1 MPNIVA
7 IVGRPNVGKSTLF
20 NRLIQRRDAIV
31 ESTAGVRRDRHYGRS
46 DWNGKEF
53 SVIDTGGYMT
63 GSDDVFEAEIRKQ
76 VELALEEANLILF
89 LVSVEEGIT
98 DTDREIAQLLR
109 RSNKPVL
116 LVANKVDTPNRQAE
130 AAEFYG
136 LGMGDPFPISSSN
149 GSGSGELLDEVVKH
163 LTDEPEPDL
172 AHLPRIVIAGR
183 PNVGKSSMT
192 NALLGREQNI
202 VTDIAGTTRDA
213 IETRYNLYGHD
224 FFLVDTAGLRK
235 KTKVKEDL
243 EFFSVMRS
251 VRAIEHADVVVLML
265 DATQG
270 VESQDL
276 AIFSLAE
283 KNRKG
288 VVIVVNKWDLVEK
301 ETNTMKEYTRI
312 IKERI
317 APFTDVPIIFTS
329 VTEKQRILK
338 VVEEAVAVAQRRS
351 TKISTS
357 KLNDIML
364 PIVQNFTPPAVKGKF
379 VKIKFVTQLPTATP
393 QFAYFANLPQYIRDP
408 YRRFVEN
415 KMREHFNLTG
425 VPIQIYFRQK

>member
-31 ESTAGVRRDRHYGRS
+31 ESTAGVTRDRHYGRS

-63 GSDDVFEAEIRKQ
+63 GSEDVFEAEIRKQ
-76 VELALEEANLILF
+76 VELALEESSLILF

-109 RSNKPVL
+109 RTQKPVL

-130 AAEFYG
+130 AAEFYS
-136 LGMGDPFPISSSN
+136 LGMGDPYPISSSN

-163 LTDEPEPDL
+163 LTDEPELDL

-202 VTDIAGTTRDA
+202 VTEVAGTTRDA

-251 VRAIEHADVVVLML
+251 VRAIEHADVVILML

-270 VESQDL
+270 MESQDL
-276 AIFSLAE
+276 SIFSLAE

-288 VVIVVNKWDLVEK
+288 VVIVVNKWDLIAK
-301 ETNTMKEYTRI
+301 ETNTMKEYTRLI
-312 IKERI
+312 RERI
-317 APFTDVPIIFTS
+317 APFSDVPIIFTS

-338 VVEEAVAVAQRRS
+338 VVEEAVAVAKRRS
-351 TKISTS
+351 TRISTS

-393 QFAYFANLPQYIRDP
+393 QFAFFANLPQYIRDP

-415 KMREHFNLTG
+415 KMREHFDFTG